1 MNYFNIKDTLENVAK
16 LNFREDEIKYLGKSN
31 KFFKNLFSDKE
42 ITKEN
47 VERYLYEYFD
57 KIEKADFPLGHKYVN
72 LNLDKSKK
80 TKSYNEEDLNFIDI
94 CQNFI
99 EKLEAYKNQSKIN
112 NKEENYVIS

>member
-57 KIEKADFPLGHKYVN
+57 KIEKADFPL
-72 LNLDKSKK
+72 LLRSCR
-80 TKSYNEEDLNFIDI
+80 S
-94 CQNFI
+94 
-99 EKLEAYKNQSKIN
+99 
-112 NKEENYVIS
+112 ISRDFVFTLCSTLGRHIVTCLCS